1 MHSPLNLQVKIV
13 ANSIYKAKSAEGLQ
27 LQGAFPVTLDL
38 Y

>member
-13 ANSIYKAKSAEGLQ
+13 ASSIYKDKSAEG